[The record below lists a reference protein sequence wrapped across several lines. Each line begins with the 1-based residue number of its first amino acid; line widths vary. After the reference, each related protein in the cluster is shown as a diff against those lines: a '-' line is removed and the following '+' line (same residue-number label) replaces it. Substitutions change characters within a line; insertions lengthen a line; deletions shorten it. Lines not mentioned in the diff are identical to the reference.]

1 MATAAQPSLELA
13 LELMSRVPLIGNISQ
28 STHKIP
34 IQCAGL
40 TREQDGHNDWM
51 HMIRAY
57 YDFQVDDRFQ
67 PTKDLAGHVDLKR
80 LVQGKA
86 GAVFWSVY
94 VECPKGEND
103 FSDAVHHA
111 SMRDTF
117 QQIDLLQR
125 IMELYSDRMEMA
137 HKADDVMRIFRSGKC
152 ASLMGAEGLH
162 QLGNSSSVLRIFHR
176 LGVRYVTLAHAKNN
190 LYVDSATSEA
200 PIHHGLS
207 PQGRD
212 MVREMNRIGMIV
224 DLSHVSEKAMV
235 DALDVSLAPVIF
247 SHSSAYALVPHVRNV
262 PDHVLDRL
270 KQNRGI
276 IMISF
281 IPWLTNKEPEKATV
295 DNVVDHILHVGNRIG
310 FDHLGLG
317 SDFDGMPSHVQGLG
331 DVSKYPNVVAA
342 MLQRGISTE
351 NVEKI
356 MGMNVIRVL
365 REVED
370 VAASQKGLLPVLE
383 DAVPQ
388 LWDDGIRAYVKKLY
402 PHAEH
407 DRTGASETMTVDKAI
422 EKDV

>member
-1 MATAAQPSLELA
+1 MATAAQPGLELA
-13 LELMSRVPLIGNISQ
+13 LELMSRVPLI
-28 STHKIP
+28 
-34 IQCAGL
+34 
-40 TREQDGHNDWM
+40 DGHNDWM

-80 LVQGKA
+80 LVQGRA

-94 VECPKGEND
+94 VEWYIVKEHSPEGEND

-125 IMELYSDRMEMA
+125 IMEMYSDRMEMA
-137 HKADDVMRIFRSGKC
+137 HKADDVMRIFKSGKC

-262 PDHVLDRL
+262 PDYVLDRL

-317 SDFDGMPSHVQGLG
+317 SDFDGMPSHVQGLE
-331 DVSKYPNVVAA
+331 DVSKYPNIVAA

-407 DRTGASETMTVDKAI
+407 DRTGASETTAV
-422 EKDV
+422 EKSIAKDD

>member
-1 MATAAQPSLELA
+1 MATAAQPGLELA
-13 LELMSRVPLIGNISQ
+13 LELMSRVPLI
-28 STHKIP
+28 
-34 IQCAGL
+34 
-40 TREQDGHNDWM
+40 DGHNDWM

-80 LVQGKA
+80 LVQGRA

-94 VECPKGEND
+94 VEWYIVKEHSPEGEND

-125 IMELYSDRMEMA
+125 IMEMYSDRMEMA
-137 HKADDVMRIFRSGKC
+137 HKAGDVMRIFKSGKC

-262 PDHVLDRL
+262 PDYVLDRL

-317 SDFDGMPSHVQGLG
+317 SDFDGMPSHVQGLE
-331 DVSKYPNVVAA
+331 DVSKYPNIVAA

-407 DRTGASETMTVDKAI
+407 DRTGASETTAV
-422 EKDV
+422 EKSIAKDD

>member
-1 MATAAQPSLELA
+1 MATAAQPGLELA
-13 LELMSRVPLIGNISQ
+13 LELMSRVPLI
-28 STHKIP
+28 
-34 IQCAGL
+34 
-40 TREQDGHNDWM
+40 DGHNDWM

-80 LVQGKA
+80 LLQGRA

-94 VECPKGEND
+94 VEWYIVKEHSPEGEND

-125 IMELYSDRMEMA
+125 IMEMYSDRMEMA
-137 HKADDVMRIFRSGKC
+137 HKAGDVMRIFKSGKC

-262 PDHVLDRL
+262 PDYVLDRL

-317 SDFDGMPSHVQGLG
+317 SDFDGMPSHVQGLE

-407 DRTGASETMTVDKAI
+407 DRTRASETTAVEKSI
-422 EKDV
+422 EKDD